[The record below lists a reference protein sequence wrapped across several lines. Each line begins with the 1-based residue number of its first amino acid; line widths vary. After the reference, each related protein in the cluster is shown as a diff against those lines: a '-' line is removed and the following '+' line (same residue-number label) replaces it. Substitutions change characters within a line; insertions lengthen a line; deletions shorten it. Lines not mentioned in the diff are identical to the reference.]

1 MGTPKI
7 VDPRGSQGPS
17 RAAYRSSPSLV
28 KVANHLAAH
37 VQERL
42 ACADHDAVIMLRR
55 FATTYAIE
63 AFGVDEKA
71 AVAWLERAGFG
82 DITLNGLATYYRKKL
97 DQVRRQAAAASQ
109 GGK

>member
-1 MGTPKI
+1 MAI
-7 VDPRGSQGPS
+7 RF
-17 RAAYRSSPSLV
+17 SPALV

-37 VQERL
+37 VQERKNE
-42 ACADHDAVIMLRR
+42 ADTDAIITLRQ

-71 AVAWLERAGFG
+71 AIAWLGRAGFG
-82 DITLNGLATYYRKKL
+82 DTTLNGLATYYRNKL
-97 DQVRRQAAAASQ
+97 DQVRLRYAHR